1 MDWNLVP
8 WGQFTAASAGWAL
21 AAFGMWLVFSG
32 KLVPRSTHD
41 DVIHDRDEWRA
52 ESRIKDAQ
60 IAEKDQQL
68 RQLAEVGELQKSVL
82 LAVRNAQS
90 GVQS

>member
-21 AAFGMWLVFSG
+21 SGFFLWLFFKGRV
-32 KLVPRSTHD
+32 VPRSTLD
-41 DVIHDRDEWRA
+41 DVIHDRDEWRS